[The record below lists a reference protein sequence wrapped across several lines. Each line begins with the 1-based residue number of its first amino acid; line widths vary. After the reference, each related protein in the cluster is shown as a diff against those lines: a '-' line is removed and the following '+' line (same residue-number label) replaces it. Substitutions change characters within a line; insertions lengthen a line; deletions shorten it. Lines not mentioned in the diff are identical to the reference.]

1 MFEATKVGR
10 KVRKQDFKDQIPE
23 LRTELLDIQRRLAD
37 SGTPVIVL
45 VAGIEAA
52 GKGEVVDRLNEWLDT
67 RGMQT
72 WAFWDES
79 DEDRERPR
87 YWRFWNAMPPRGQ
100 ISVLFGGWYQDPLE
114 RHMHGKCSDR
124 DLEVELRRIEEFERM
139 LSMDGAL
146 IVKFWFHMSE
156 KDQKARFKKLSRDDR
171 SRWSMMPE
179 KSKFSEHYERFERL
193 AEHVVSETDT
203 GIAPWYLVEASDTR
217 YRDLA
222 VGKTLLDAIK
232 ARLDN
237 PVDGTSTHT
246 ARSPSLPD
254 LPDARRTLLD
264 ELDLGVTISDED
276 YTRRLQALQDE
287 LGDLAWAAYKAKR
300 SVVLVFEGSD
310 AGGKGGAIRRIT
322 NAVDSRLYRTIQ
334 VAAPTD
340 EERAHHYL
348 WRFWRHIP
356 RAGRMTIYDRSW
368 YGRVLVERVE
378 GFATEAQWSRSYYEI
393 NEFEQQLSDAG
404 IIVVK
409 FWLHISKE
417 EQLRRFKER
426 EETPHKQHKITDED
440 WRNRDKWE
448 EYTHAVNDMINRTS
462 THRAPW
468 VVIPGNDKHYARVAV
483 LEAVTKAIRKALK
496 DKKKD

>member
-10 KVRKQDFKDQIPE
+10 KVGKQDFKEQVTK
-23 LRTELLDIQRRLAD
+23 LRTELLDTQRRLAD
-37 SGTPVIVL
+37 SGVPVIVL
-45 VAGIEAA
+45 VSGIEAA
-52 GKGEVVDRLNEWLDT
+52 GKGEVVDRLNEWMDT
-67 RGMQT
+67 RGVQT

-100 ISVLFGGWYQDPLE
+100 IGVLFGGWYQEPLE
-114 RHMHGKCSDR
+114 RHMHGKCSDKE
-124 DLEVELRRIEEFERM
+124 LEAELARIEDFERM
-139 LSMDGAL
+139 LSVDGAL

-179 KSKFSEHYERFERL
+179 KAKFSEHYARFERL
-193 AEHVVSETDT
+193 AERVIRETDT
-203 GIAPWYLVEASDTR
+203 GIAPWYLIEAANTR

-222 VGKTLLDAIK
+222 VGKTLLEAIK
-232 ARLDN
+232 TRLDN
-237 PVDGTSTHT
+237 PMDTSVTHT
-246 ARSPSLPD
+246 TRSPSLPN
-254 LPDARRTLLD
+254 LPDAQRTLLD
-264 ELDLGVTISDED
+264 KLDMDKDISDDD
-276 YTRRLQALQDE
+276 YKRRLDE
-287 LGDLAWAAYKAKR
+287 LQGELNELAWAAYKAKR
-300 SVVLVFEGSD
+300 STILVFEGSD

-340 EERAHHYL
+340 EERARHYL
-348 WRFWRHIP
+348 WRFWRHVP
-356 RAGRMTIYDRSW
+356 RAGRMTVYDRSW

-393 NEFEQQLSDAG
+393 NEFEEELSEAG

-409 FWLHISKE
+409 FWLHITKE

-426 EETPHKQHKITDED
+426 EVTPHKQHKITDED
-440 WRNRDKWE
+440 WRNREKWD
-448 EYTHAVNDMINRTS
+448 EYVVAVNDMINRTS
-462 THRAPW
+462 TQHAPW
-468 VVIPGNDKHYARVAV
+468 VVIPGNDKRYARVAV
-483 LEAVTKAIRKALK
+483 LEAVTRALRKALK
-496 DKKKD
+496 GK